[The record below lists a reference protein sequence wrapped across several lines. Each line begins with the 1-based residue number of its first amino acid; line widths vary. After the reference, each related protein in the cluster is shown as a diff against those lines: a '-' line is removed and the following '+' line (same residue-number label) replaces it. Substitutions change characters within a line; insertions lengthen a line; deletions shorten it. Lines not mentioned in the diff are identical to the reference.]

1 MVADI
6 ASHLAY
12 YEKYIF
18 SFSSNIIY
26 LANANGSAGW
36 LLHQNQSL
44 RIRTVYRSLYFFVSG
59 SSPVCLLPLEADRG

>member
-26 LANANGSAGW
+26 LANGYLSAPE
-36 LLHQNQSL
+36 
-44 RIRTVYRSLYFFVSG
+44 
-59 SSPVCLLPLEADRG
+59 PVAKNPDGV